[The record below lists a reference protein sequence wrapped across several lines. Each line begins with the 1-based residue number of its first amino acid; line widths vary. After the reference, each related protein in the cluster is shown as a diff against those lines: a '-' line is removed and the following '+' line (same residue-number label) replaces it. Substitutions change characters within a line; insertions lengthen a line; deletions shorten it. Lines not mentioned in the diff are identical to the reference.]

1 MGFFDELKVTKNKRF
16 RVDFKNRRHL
26 EKQNSSIKPSVIVD
40 KLDKFVI
47 GQEAAKKAL
56 AVTYVNHLAAV
67 QYSEDNPKKF
77 PLARNNLVLIGPSG
91 SGKTYLMETL
101 AREFNIDI
109 LVVDASS
116 YTKAGYKGNDVRD
129 ILPDYYSICKHN
141 PANGIIFVDEID
153 KMRDGDDLELNGS
166 QVQRELLKVIEG
178 SHPDEQPMWVFGGSF
193 SEYLKERM
201 KDFGKKG
208 KIGFTS
214 KDEGTKFVF
223 DDQELIRSGFI
234 PEFVGRVGRIVQLNP
249 LTKEDFK
256 AIIKSTEGSLLYHYE
271 KLGEIRGI
279 NLKLSAKD
287 LDYIIDQAFKDG
299 IGARALKKHAEEL
312 LFDRMY
318 K

>member
-1 MGFFDELKVTKNKRF
+1 MFDLKPTKTKRF
-16 RVDFKNRRHL
+16 RIDFQQPL
-26 EKQNSSIKPSVIVD
+26 METTISEIPTPSSIVA
-40 KLDKFVI
+40 LMDKFVV

-56 AVTYVNHLAAV
+56 AITYANHLAAV
-67 QYSEDNPKKF
+67 KYSEDNPSAF
-77 PLARNNLVLIGPSG
+77 PLARQNLVLIGPSG

-101 AREFNIDI
+101 ARELKVDV

-116 YTKAGYKGNDVRD
+116 YTKAGYKGNDVST
-129 ILPDYYSICKHN
+129 ILSQYKDMCKYN
-141 PANGIIFVDEID
+141 PSKGIIFVDEID
-153 KMRDGDDLELNGS
+153 KMRDDGDLELNGG

-178 SHPDEQPMWVFGGSF
+178 LDPDEKDLQPMWVFGGSF

-208 KIGFTS
+208 KIGFGNNI
-214 KDEGTKFVF
+214 DEKKFVF

-234 PEFVGRVGRIVQLNP
+234 PEFVGRVGRIIQLNP

-256 AIIKSTEGSLLYHYE
+256 AIMKSTEGSLLYHYE
-271 KLGEIRGI
+271 KLGEMRGL

-287 LDYIIDQAFKDG
+287 IEKIVDDAFKDG

-312 LFDRMY
+312 LFERMY
-318 K
+318 T